1 MWQAEIISQAKA
13 DIQKTVLRYNERQV
27 GLGKMFLENVR
38 MDVALIQLNPS
49 AFQRR
54 YKEVRT
60 KVMRRFPFLIH
71 YFINDKQHKLII
83 VAVFHMKLNPLNLK
97 KRFK

>member
-1 MWQAEIISQAKA
+1 MWQAEIIPQAKA
-13 DIQKTVLRYNERQV
+13 DIQKTVLWYNERRV

-38 MDVALIQLNPS
+38 ADVTIIQLNPS
-49 AFQRR
+49 AFARR

-71 YFINDKQHKLII
+71 YFIDFKQQKLII